1 MCFFDKSNNSM
12 TVNALKQLLKRRERE
27 NLSWVSQK
35 WVFSKR
41 ICFTVS
47 GSPQKAQDGRKNEET
62 RLDAFEMKGLRR
74 MLRVSWTAKKTVRP
88 WCGQP
93 SDRGRLK
100 IRSDQIR

>member
-47 GSPQKAQDGRKNEET
+47 GRPQKAEDGRYEC
-62 RLDAFEMKGLRR
+62 
-74 MLRVSWTAKKTVRP
+74 VV
-88 WCGQP
+88 
-93 SDRGRLK
+93 
-100 IRSDQIR
+100 